1 MAGKLPSISLRLD
14 TAALAAQ
21 FANLRGRH
29 PGLWPVLPRT
39 LLLTGVFVAIVL
51 AGYAVYWRG
60 LFEELQA
67 GRDKED
73 SLKVQYAD
81 KLKQAINLAALRRQ
95 KQQVD
100 QMVSQLEKQL
110 PSKAELDAVLSE
122 INHAGVGRGAQL
134 VLFKPGDTVV
144 REYYAELPI
153 EVRIVGSYHDL
164 GAFASDLANLS
175 RIVTLNSIQIN
186 PRDGAGKDKGKDGAL
201 TMDATARTF
210 RYLDPEEVA
219 EQRNAAAKKNPGAPK

>member
-14 TAALAAQ
+14 TAAMAAQ

-29 PGLWPVLPRT
+29 PGLWPGLPRG
-39 LLLTGVFVAIVL
+39 LLFVGLFAVIVL
-51 AGYAVYWRG
+51 AGYATYWRG
-60 LFEELQA
+60 LLEELQA
-67 GRDKED
+67 GEDKEG

-81 KLKQAINLAALRRQ
+81 KLRQAINLAALRRQ
-95 KQQVD
+95 KDQVD

-134 VLFKPGDTVV
+134 VLFKPGETVV

-153 EVRIVGSYHDL
+153 EVRVVGSYHDL

-175 RIVTLNSIQIN
+175 RIVTLNSVQIYVQDASG
-186 PRDGAGKDKGKDGAL
+186 RDKPKDGAL
-201 TMDATARTF
+201 TMDAIARTF
-210 RYLDPEEVA
+210 RYLDPEEVS
-219 EQRNAAAKKNPGAPK
+219 EQRNAAAKKNQGAPK